1 MGFFDIIGQGI
12 SDFFSSI
19 GNAIATAFSNL
30 IGKLLYYITKGLM
43 FIVGLLQQLFDVF
56 SGATKVQY
64 EEKYTYLTDVF
75 FQNQQVKNVYWAIAL
90 LGIALAF
97 MFTIIAVVR
106 KMFDM
111 GDKHQNQ
118 SMGTILGSACKSIFT
133 MLILSFALTASLS
146 ITNLV
151 INRIGYIF
159 DHADSLSRQQEIHFT
174 DEQFAAMGRVYTTIG
189 NYSVN
194 EAYNSRY
201 NLNACF
207 NEIRGDLNYLERQGV
222 FDFVYASNES
232 NADIVYWQDTLQTLV
247 NATDTSRDVPMD
259 KYNEGVSGALLKIMN
274 VIKTNPKFYPRKDY
288 ESGYVSVESVG
299 LDRVLFLSGTSS
311 AANNSAYNKDPYL
324 LDGVRGAF
332 YVGEKSIYSIDDVK
346 EAFDIGIGGIS
357 YIFIWVLAYFTIRNL
372 LRCIFGCI
380 MRIFNMVSLYIVAPL
395 AIAPMPLDD
404 GEKFRQ
410 WTMAMV
416 IQVLGIL
423 GTIIPMRLIIL
434 FAPIIMMPNLVL
446 FDNGVLNFFGKVLM
460 IVGGLQ
466 AVEGFS
472 SMITGILANNTSM
485 ASLNA
490 GNAASAMGDQAFG
503 LGKRVVGGTAGFAGG
518 AAADITGLSWVNQKA
533 GGLLSSVGGGMES
546 LGQQGGVIG
555 AIVNKARGGK
565 SDAASGGKPDGSSGA
580 GSNDNTSGGMQTNF
594 GTGSNNNTDG
604 GTPANLG
611 SNTSSGTISDKN
623 SAPKQEYKALEQQ
636 QINRRAEER
645 FRENLLKQD
654 PAAYDRK
661 YGKERGANQTS
672 AVEQAANN
680 KQANQTPTDSKNY
693 NYSDAVENFRQEK
706 KTEAK
711 AQNYMDSIGDLN
723 RQIAKEKDP
732 GTQSKLARSRSELLN
747 MFKEDNP
754 EEYQKFFDSGRA
766 FRNDPNESG
775 STANRSQLKTP
786 PPETIPKPIPK
797 SDLRS
802 TLDKDQSTTPEN
814 LRGNNN

>member
-1 MGFFDIIGQGI
+1 MGEFFTMIGNGI

-19 GNAIATAFSNL
+19 GNAIATALSNL
-30 IGKLLYYITKGLM
+30 VGMLMYYITKGLM
-43 FIVGLLQQLFDVF
+43 FLVGLLQQLFDVF

-64 EEKYTYLTDVF
+64 EGEYTYLADVF
-75 FQNQQVKNVYWAIAL
+75 FQNQQVQNIYWAVAL
-90 LGIALAF
+90 LGIALVI
-97 MFTIIAVVR
+97 MFTIISVVR
-106 KMFDM
+106 KMFDL

-118 SMGTILGSACKSIFT
+118 SMGSILGSTFKSILT
-133 MLILSFALTASLS
+133 MLLLSFALNAALS
-146 ITNLV
+146 ITNVV

-189 NYSVN
+189 NYSLN
-194 EAYNSRY
+194 PSYDSRY
-201 NLNACF
+201 NLNKCY
-207 NEIRGDLNYLERQGV
+207 NEVRGDLNYLERQGV
-222 FDFVYASNES
+222 FDFVYTTTENKEAVET
-232 NADIVYWQDTLQTLV
+232 WQSTLQQLV
-247 NATDTSRDVPMD
+247 YATNTSQDVPMD
-259 KYNEGVSGALLKIMN
+259 KYNEEVSEALLKIMD
-274 VIKTNPKFYPRKDY
+274 VIKRNPKFYPLKDY
-288 ESGYVSVESVG
+288 ENGYISVENVG
-299 LDRVLFLSGTSS
+299 LDRVLFLSGTSG
-311 AANNSAYNKDPYL
+311 AANNEVYNQDPYL
-324 LDGVRGAF
+324 LDGLRGAF
-332 YVGEKSIYSIDDVK
+332 YTGERSIYHIDEVK
-346 EAFDIGIGGIS
+346 DAFNIGIGGIS

-380 MRIFNMVSLYIVAPL
+380 MRIFNMVSLYIVAPF

-434 FAPIIMMPNLVL
+434 FAPIIMLPELVL
-446 FDNGVLNFFGKVLM
+446 FDSGVLNFFGKVLL

-490 GNAASAMGDQAFG
+490 GNAASALGDQVFG
-503 LGKRVVGGTAGFAGG
+503 IGTRAVGGAAGFAGG
-518 AAADITGLSWVNQKA
+518 AAADVTGLSWVNQKA
-533 GGLLSSVGGGMES
+533 GGLLAAAGGKMES

-604 GTPANLG
+604 STPANLG

-680 KQANQTPTDSKNY
+680 KQANQTPTDPKNY

-711 AQNYMDSIGDLN
+711 AQNYMDSIGDIN
-723 RQIAKEKDP
+723 RQIAEEKDP
-732 GTQSKLARSRSELLN
+732 VTQSKLARSRSELLN

-754 EEYQKFFDSGRA
+754 GEYQKFFDSGDA
-766 FRNDPNESG
+766 FRNAP
-775 STANRSQLKTP
+775 RKTMP
-786 PPETIPKPIPK
+786 PMPAKA
-797 SDLRS
+797 
-802 TLDKDQSTTPEN
+802 PEN
-814 LRGNNN
+814 LHKS